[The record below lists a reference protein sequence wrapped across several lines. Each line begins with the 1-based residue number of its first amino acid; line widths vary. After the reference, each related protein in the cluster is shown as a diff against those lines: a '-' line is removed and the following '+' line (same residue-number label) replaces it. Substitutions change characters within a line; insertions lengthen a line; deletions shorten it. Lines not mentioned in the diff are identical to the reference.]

1 MYTKIDDM
9 NMAQKILSY
18 IEKNPSATR
27 KDITKYCFTNVRR
40 LRQLEADGY
49 INIPPPM
56 PRELRNKK
64 YRDNKAVQ
72 PSST

>member
-64 YRDNKAVQ
+64 YRDNKTVQ